1 MNLIFDLDGTLICSK
16 QRLYEVF
23 CDLSERRNLTLSE
36 YWNLKFIGKSNQDI
50 LKENFGCTDYFI
62 EKFVNHWMRLIES
75 DHYLEM
81 DTLIDGADLFL
92 EAASKSYS
100 LYICTARQSVSQVKK
115 QLSNLS
121 ILHFFDDL
129 FVTEQ
134 KYTKAEL
141 LKKSGIKFSEND
153 WMIGDTGHDVMTGK
167 EIGINTCA
175 VLSGFMTADRLL
187 KYEPDLILKKIT
199 ELRILQMN

>member
-16 QRLYEVF
+16 QRLYELF
-23 CDLSERRNLTLSE
+23 CDLSEKMDLTFSE

-50 LKENFGCTDYFI
+50 LKENFGCTDSVI
-62 EKFVNHWMRLIES
+62 EKFVNDWMRLIES
-75 DHYLEM
+75 DRYLEM
-81 DTLIDGADLFL
+81 DTLVDGADLFL
-92 EAASKSYS
+92 EAASKNYS
-100 LYICTARQSVSQVKK
+100 LYICTARQSVSHVKK

-121 ILHFFDDL
+121 ILQFFENV

-134 KYTKAEL
+134 KLTKTEL
-141 LKKSGIKFSEND
+141 LKKSDINFSEND

-175 VLSGFMTADRLL
+175 VLSGFMIEETLAN
-187 KYEPDLILKKIT
+187 YSPDAIFSDVTKIDF
-199 ELRILQMN
+199 L